1 MSECLEFAAQAQLK
15 PCPSEGLLP
24 HLTSKW
30 TIQVIAVLAQNAR
43 PVRFG
48 EIQKR
53 IDGLSR
59 RVLAITLRTLERDG
73 LVERHVFPD
82 VPPRVEYRLTSTG
95 AGFVP
100 VLANLS
106 GWMRGAWPKVLEAR
120 RAFDEA

>member
-1 MSECLEFAAQAQLK
+1 MS
-15 PCPSEGLLP
+15 SEGLLP
-24 HLTSKW
+24 HLTGKW
-30 TIQVIAVLAQNAR
+30 TIQVITVLAQNAH

-59 RVLAITLRTLERDG
+59 RVLAMTLRTLERDG

-82 VPPRVEYRLTSTG
+82 MPPRVEYRLTSTG

-100 VLANLS
+100 VLQISRA
-106 GWMRGAWPKVLEAR
+106 GCAEPGR
-120 RAFDEA
+120 RYWKHVGPSMTRTTHGMEMSL